1 VSAETEAPVGRSR
14 AISQPPE
21 HMMHNSVGGG
31 YTGGGSPSNLQ
42 WLPAPSYAPNGRKGS
57 LPITA
62 LYGDQ
67 SPSLPAIACTPA
79 GPSVDRTP
87 SQRHTPQM
95 QPQHSLFP
103 QSASVQSDAPP
114 TIAMSSTSGG
124 AGGGSGGVGPF
135 AAVMDVVPPSAPLH
149 PLKRKSSMASNS
161 TVEEDE
167 LDLNETKTVPTVVT
181 WPHGGTK
188 VYVTGTFAGWRKKY
202 RLTKR

>member
-1 VSAETEAPVGRSR
+1 
-14 AISQPPE
+14 
-21 HMMHNSVGGG
+21 MHSVGGVG
-31 YTGGGSPSNLQ
+31 GNGTGGGSPSTLQ

-67 SPSLPAIACTPA
+67 SPNLPAIASTPA

-95 QPQHSLFP
+95 QPQHSAFAH
-103 QSASVQSDAPP
+103 SANIHADLPP
-114 TIAMSSTSGG
+114 TIGMSSSSSG
-124 AGGGSGGVGPF
+124 GGGSGSGSTSGIGGGGGGPF
-135 AAVMDVVPPSAPLH
+135 AAGTDVPPSAPLH
-149 PLKRKSSMASNS
+149 PLNRKSSMASNS

-167 LDLNETKTVPTVVT
+167 LDLNESKTVPTVIT

-202 RLTKR
+202 RLTKRYV